1 LSSDLLLALGFEE
14 NDGRITTAAVCVYP
28 SRVADARDTLAR
40 MNMADKIPV
49 ASGICW
55 YMWNRNLCT
64 YTPLPLFAI
73 DCLA

>member
-14 NDGRITTAAVCVYP
+14 NDKRITTAAVCVYP

-49 ASGICW
+49 ASGIC
-55 YMWNRNLCT
+55 
-64 YTPLPLFAI
+64 
-73 DCLA
+73 